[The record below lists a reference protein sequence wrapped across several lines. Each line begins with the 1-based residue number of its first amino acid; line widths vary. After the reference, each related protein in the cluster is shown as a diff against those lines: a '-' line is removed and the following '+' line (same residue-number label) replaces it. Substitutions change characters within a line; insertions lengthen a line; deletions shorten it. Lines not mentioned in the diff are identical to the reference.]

1 MSSEAEVLVVGTKA
15 VTVRQESESS
25 GVFIVSVEG
34 LSDGWLWGE
43 GERN

>member
-1 MSSEAEVLVVGTKA
+1 MPSEAEALVAGTKA
-15 VTVRQESESS
+15 VTGRQESESS

-34 LSDGWLWGE
+34 LSDGWLWDE